1 LRKLAKANIKASGHK
16 YGTRHILPKVGHQK
30 SRQTTLQIHTQV
42 ATNKTT
48 NRRNE
53 VKEITMNGD
62 IFEGKWKQLRGQI
75 QKNWGDLTDNDLDK
89 IKGSR
94 TEFEGLLQERYG
106 YTKERA
112 KTELDT
118 FLKESEKS
126 KV

>member
-1 LRKLAKANIKASGHK
+1 
-16 YGTRHILPKVGHQK
+16 
-30 SRQTTLQIHTQV
+30 
-42 ATNKTT
+42 
-48 NRRNE
+48 
-53 VKEITMNGD
+53 MNGD

-75 QKNWGDLTDNDLDK
+75 QQNWGDLTDNDLDR
-89 IKGSR
+89 IKGTR

-118 FLKESEKS
+118 FLKATEKS